1 MKLCKTCKH
10 SSKDMYM
17 PFDTCCRSVRVE
29 QVDLQ
34 TGDKI
39 LGGWRS
45 TRDEREPGR
54 IMARL
59 TGSCGKEGRFWEA
72 KL

>member
-10 SSKDMYM
+10 CHTAMYA
-17 PFDTCCRSVRVE
+17 PFDTCYRSVRVKGI
-29 QVDLQ
+29 DLRN
-34 TGDKI
+34 GDET

-54 IMARL
+54 IMARI

-72 KL
+72 KP

>member
-10 SSKDMYM
+10 RVDLYDA
-17 PFDTCCRSVRVE
+17 FEACARSVRIRIDMQDGSE
-29 QVDLQ
+29 
-34 TGDKI
+34 I
-39 LGGWRS
+39 IAGWRY

-59 TGSCGKEGRFWEA
+59 NGSCGKEGRFWGA
-72 KL
+72 KP

>member
-10 SSKDMYM
+10 CAMEYVPLDSCS
-17 PFDTCCRSVRVE
+17 RSVRVVE
-29 QVDLQ
+29 IDMRN
-34 TGDKI
+34 GDEIKA
-39 LGGWRS
+39 GWKS
-45 TRDEREPGR
+45 TYYERESGY

-59 TGSCGKEGRFWEA
+59 TMTCGKEGRFWEA

>member
-10 SSKDMYM
+10 SVGYYAA
-17 PFDTCCRSVRVE
+17 FDSCARSVRTRIDMRDGSESKV
-29 QVDLQ
+29 
-34 TGDKI
+34 
-39 LGGWRS
+39 GWR
-45 TRDEREPGR
+45 TARLEREYGV

-72 KL
+72 KP

>member
-1 MKLCKTCKH
+1 MNLCKTCKH
-10 SSKDMYM
+10 SHTAMYVQ
-17 PFDTCCRSVRVE
+17 FDACCRAV
-29 QVDLQ
+29 QIKGVDLRN
-34 TGDKI
+34 GDEI

-72 KL
+72 KP